1 MLFPE
6 EIYNLIDDGFEGSFD
21 EHQIFTEL
29 FFENSERK
37 KKCRVTGLINF
48 ESDDSKETTPSCFPD
63 SGNSAF
69 VVHKDSYC
77 KIEESSGV
85 KKICEKRLMSSMD
98 IINGPAPKYRKV
110 SGNEKDILDLSS
122 LAACGSGGTSGQ
134 KDSWFEV
141 SVSSGNTPTL
151 KGRSEAVFNN
161 QDCNTTLLSCEKN
174 PSAYLEE
181 VAKGFN
187 VKIPNQERAMLQRP
201 VAFDSSSSDDVLVDQ
216 SLKTMS
222 KVVSSDSSTSLKR
235 KAQKKSQMLSEM
247 KLTNLDQ
254 HEKLASDCKSRFS
267 EINRKGPCG
276 KSGSEKFKKFCLE
289 DDDLLIS
296 AIIKNQT
303 SKSAKNRPFGK
314 SKPLRKQKSK
324 KGGCRLLLRSL
335 NRGGKHFVEGAWP
348 SFALRNVLSWLIH
361 FGVVSVGEVI
371 QYRNVKDDSVVK
383 SGVITRNG
391 ILCNCCGEVLSLSKF
406 KRHAGLKLNKSCLNL
421 FLESGKPLMLCQLEA
436 WSAEYKA
443 KKAGLQT
450 VQFDGT
456 DQNDDSCGHCGDGGE
471 LICCDNCPSTFH
483 LACLYA
489 QEIPEGS
496 WYCPRCTCQ
505 ICKDVVKASESS
517 SSSSAMKCMQC
528 EHQYH
533 KACLK
538 QKGFKRGV
546 ASEIWLC
553 GERCE
558 KVYSGINSLIGEV
571 HLLPD
576 GFSWALLR
584 CTPYDQKIHPGQ
596 RYVALN
602 AECNSKLAV
611 ALTIM
616 EECFLPMVD
625 PKTGIDMMPQVIYNW
640 GSQFPR
646 LNYHGFYTVVLEQD
660 DILVSVASIR
670 VHRATVAEM
679 PLIATCSK
687 YRRQGMCRRL
697 MDCIEKML
705 KSFKVEMLV
714 ISAIPDLVKMW
725 TLGFGFSPLEDEE
738 KRSLSND
745 NLMVFPGTVWLKK
758 PLYEALKA
766 DQLTGSKD
774 ASWPSKE
781 VDVGIVGDHC
791 KLNLSPHCPSA
802 GIEGRDPDREELQL
816 GNEGGNCLHRHSRCS
831 ICSTEVSVGSQAS
844 LLEGH

>member
-6 EIYNLIDDGFEGSFD
+6 EIYNLRDDGFEGSSN
-21 EHQIFTEL
+21 EHQIFTEV

-37 KKCRVTGLINF
+37 KKCHVAGLLNS
-48 ESDDSKETTPSCFPD
+48 ESDDSKETTPSCFPG

-69 VVHKDSYC
+69 VVQKDSYC
-77 KIEESSGV
+77 KIEEISGV
-85 KKICEKRLMSSMD
+85 KKLGEKRLMPSMD

-110 SGNEKDILDLSS
+110 SGNEKD
-122 LAACGSGGTSGQ
+122 
-134 KDSWFEV
+134 
-141 SVSSGNTPTL
+141 
-151 KGRSEAVFNN
+151 
-161 QDCNTTLLSCEKN
+161 
-174 PSAYLEE
+174 
-181 VAKGFN
+181 
-187 VKIPNQERAMLQRP
+187 M
-201 VAFDSSSSDDVLVDQ
+201 
-216 SLKTMS
+216 
-222 KVVSSDSSTSLKR
+222 
-235 KAQKKSQMLSEM
+235 
-247 KLTNLDQ
+247 
-254 HEKLASDCKSRFS
+254 LASDSKARFS

-276 KSGSEKFKKFCLE
+276 KSGSKKLKKYCLE

-296 AIIKNQT
+296 AFIKKPA
-303 SKSAKNRPFGK
+303 SKSANNRPSGK
-314 SKPLRKQKSK
+314 PKPLRKQKSK
-324 KGGCRLLLRSL
+324 KD
-335 NRGGKHFVEGAWP
+335 GKNFVEGEWP
-348 SFALRNVLSWLIH
+348 SVALRNVLSWMIH
-361 FGVVSVGEVI
+361 FGVVCIGEVI
-371 QYRNVKDDSVVK
+371 QYRNLKDDSVVK
-383 SGVITRNG
+383 AGVITRNG
-391 ILCNCCGEVLSLSKF
+391 ILCHCCGEEQSITKF
-406 KRHAGLKLNKSCLNL
+406 KRHAGFKLKNSCLNL

-450 VQFDGT
+450 VQFDET
-456 DQNDDSCGHCGDGGE
+456 DQNDDSCGHCGGGGQ

-483 LACLYA
+483 QACLYA
-489 QEIPEGS
+489 QEIPDGS

-533 KACLK
+533 NACLK
-538 QKGFKRGV
+538 HKGFKRGV

-558 KVYSGINSLIGEV
+558 KVYSGLSSLIGEV

-584 CTPYDQKIHPGQ
+584 CNPYDQKIHPGQ

-625 PKTGIDMMPQVIYNW
+625 PKTGIDMMAQVIYNW

-646 LNYHGFYTVVLEQD
+646 LNYYGFYTVVLEQD
-660 DILVSVASIR
+660 DVLVSVASIR
-670 VHRATVAEM
+670 IHRATVAEM

-687 YRRQGMCRRL
+687 YRRQGLCRRL

-705 KSFKVEMLV
+705 KSFKVETLV
-714 ISAIPDLVKMW
+714 ISAIPSLVKMW
-725 TLGFGFSPLEDEE
+725 TQGFGFSPLEDEE
-738 KRSLSND
+738 KRSMSND

-758 PLYEALKA
+758 PLYEALEA
-766 DQLTGSKD
+766 DQPTG
-774 ASWPSKE
+774 SKE
-781 VDVGIVGDHC
+781 VDVAIVGDHC
-791 KLNLSPHCPSA
+791 KLNLSPHCSSA
-802 GIEGRDPDREELQL
+802 GTETRDPDREEMQL
-816 GNEGGNCLHRHSRCS
+816 DNEGGICLHSRCS
-831 ICSTEVSVGSQAS
+831 ICSTEVSVGNQAS